1 MGMRVKQI
9 EVEGIELRTIEQKND
24 FVKRLSKYGI
34 NNEDEAFEL
43 ESYIEDCNA
52 VIIPL
57 GDLVAQMYGKNFY
70 WVVAFEPSTNNYNV
84 DNEITL
90 FFGKSNYLNFIKDLG
105 YSDTDVK
112 LVKGER
118 LG

>member
-1 MGMRVKQI
+1 MGIRVRHI
-9 EVEGIELRTIEQKND
+9 EVEGIELKTIEQKNN

-43 ESYIEDCNA
+43 EAYIEDCNA
-52 VIIPL
+52 IIIPV
-57 GDLVAQMYGKNFY
+57 GDLVSPMYGKNFY
-70 WVVAFEPSTNNYNV
+70 WIVAFDPSTNDYNT
-84 DNEITL
+84 DKT
-90 FFGKSNYLNFIKDLG
+90 NYLNFIKGLG
-105 YSDTDVK
+105 YSDADVK